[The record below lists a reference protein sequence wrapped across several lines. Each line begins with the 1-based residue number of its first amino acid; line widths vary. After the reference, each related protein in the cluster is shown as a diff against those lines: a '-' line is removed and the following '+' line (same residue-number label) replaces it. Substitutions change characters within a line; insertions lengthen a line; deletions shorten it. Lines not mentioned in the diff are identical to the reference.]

1 MPPAEGLLIIKM
13 CPRQTFTTHPT
24 FTPLAL
30 PGTGQFQSLAV
41 FVLGLKRPSFSSL
54 LGQADLQGSPQVN
67 DSYPASLCIEPSVQ
81 GPLAFLT
88 SDLQTAQAEVK
99 GP

>member
-30 PGTGQFQSLAV
+30 PGTGRFQSLAV
-41 FVLGLKRPSFSSL
+41 FVLRLKRL
-54 LGQADLQGSPQVN
+54 LFT
-67 DSYPASLCIEPSVQ
+67 I
-81 GPLAFLT
+81 GP
-88 SDLQTAQAEVK
+88 
-99 GP
+99 G

>member
-1 MPPAEGLLIIKM
+1 MSTEDLY
-13 CPRQTFTTHPT
+13 H
-24 FTPLAL
+24 TPNFYTVGTARHWAVLK
-30 PGTGQFQSLAV
+30 PGSV
-41 FVLGLKRPSFSSL
+41 FVLGLKRPSVSSL

-67 DSYPASLCIEPSVQ
+67 DSYPTSLCIEPSVQ
-81 GPLAFLT
+81 RPLAFLT